1 MFLLSVLFM
10 TAWVLAVVH
19 GFAGG
24 FAHLL
29 GLASLATIVMKG
41 DRRRARPQSN
51 VPVHPVTT

>member
-10 TAWVLAVVH
+10 TAWIVAVLI

-29 GLASLATIVMKG
+29 GLASIVMVVMKG
-41 DRRRARPQSN
+41 DRRHLRTKDSHQPAT
-51 VPVHPVTT
+51 V